1 MDRLE
6 DMIAFVR
13 VAESQ
18 SFTAAAE
25 RLGLSKSAVS
35 RRMAE
40 LEDRLGV
47 RLINRTTRR
56 LGLTEVGQTFYERC
70 QRIIADIEDAECS
83 ATRVA
88 AEPRGILRVN
98 APTSFGIQH
107 LGPALA
113 AFMTRYPRIEL
124 VMDLNDR
131 FVDLIEEGYDV
142 ALRIGRLRDSS
153 LVARRL
159 AVSRRVL
166 CAAPAYLDQAG
177 RPRQPEDLARHRCLI
192 YTNVASPGHWTLI
205 GPDGTVT
212 QPVTGPMHSNN
223 GDMLRELAIAGHGI
237 ATLPSFLVA
246 DALTDGRLEMVLP
259 DHPPIEGALHAIF
272 PHGRHLTTKVRVFVD
287 FLARQFGPEP
297 YWDSGLAAAREAAHA
312 RARPTVPAG
321 PG

>member
-1 MDRLE
+1 MDRLD

-13 VAESQ
+13 VAESE

-56 LGLTEVGQTFYERC
+56 LGLTEVGQAFYERC

-83 ATRVA
+83 ASRIA
-88 AEPRGILRVN
+88 AEPRGTLRVN
-98 APTSFGIQH
+98 APTSFGIRH

-113 AFMTRYPRIEL
+113 AFMTRYPRIEV

-131 FVDLIEEGYDV
+131 FVDLIEDGYDV
-142 ALRIGRLRDSS
+142 ALRIGQLRDSS

-159 AVSRRVL
+159 AASRRVL
-166 CAAPAYLDQAG
+166 CAAPEYLDRAG
-177 RPRQPEDLARHRCLI
+177 RPRQPADLSHHRCLI
-192 YTNVASPGHWTLI
+192 YTNTANPDHWTLTGAD
-205 GPDGTVT
+205 GPVV
-212 QPVTGPMHSNN
+212 QPIAGPMRSNN
-223 GDMLRELAIAGHGI
+223 GNMLCELAIAGHGI
-237 ATLPSFLVA
+237 AALPSFLVA
-246 DALTDGRLEMVLP
+246 DALAEGRLEVVLP
-259 DHPPIEGALHAIF
+259 GLPPAEGALHAIF

-287 FLARQFGPEP
+287 FLALHFGPEP
-297 YWDSGLAAAREAAHA
+297 YWDQGLEAARRAALA
-312 RARPTVPAG
+312 RGRATVPAA
-321 PG
+321 PP